1 MARRI
6 LLIVVMLAVAAAG
19 GVALYR
25 LHRPA
30 GEALPP
36 EYAAPAKHQK
46 YQCAMHPE
54 IVSDKPGTCPI
65 CGMKLQPVE
74 DEAVAAPTGARRTIA
89 YYRHPM
95 RPEVTSPV
103 PAKDEM
109 GMDYVPVYTDEL
121 PGGQMAGAGASA
133 PSALPPGHAP
143 FTLSPARQQ
152 LIGVRR
158 ARVERRPLSIAIRAV
173 GTVAYDPGL
182 YQAVVEYRQAVR
194 ARAQLAQSTV
204 PEALSGADG
213 LVRAAAVKLRQKGIS
228 EAQLAQVARG
238 EGDPTNLLLPG
249 KSVWV
254 YAQVYEYE
262 LGLVRPGQTLT
273 ITAPSLPGRRFT
285 ARVAGIDP
293 ILDPATRTA
302 RVRALV
308 STPAADLR
316 PESFVDV
323 TIEASLGERLAVP
336 EDAVLDTGT
345 RRIVFVVR
353 GQGEFE
359 PRAVELG
366 RDAQGFYE
374 VLSGLEAGEEVVVAA
389 NFLIDSESRFRSA
402 VRAFESQPRGAAAAP
417 AGHQH

>member
-1 MARRI
+1 
-6 LLIVVMLAVAAAG
+6 
-19 GVALYR
+19 
-25 LHRPA
+25 
-30 GEALPP
+30 
-36 EYAAPAKHQK
+36 
-46 YQCAMHPE
+46 
-54 IVSDKPGTCPI
+54 
-65 CGMKLQPVE
+65 
-74 DEAVAAPTGARRTIA
+74 
-89 YYRHPM
+89 
-95 RPEVTSPV
+95 
-103 PAKDEM
+103 
-109 GMDYVPVYTDEL
+109 
-121 PGGQMAGAGASA
+121 
-133 PSALPPGHAP
+133 
-143 FTLSPARQQ
+143 
-152 LIGVRR
+152 
-158 ARVERRPLSIAIRAV
+158 
-173 GTVAYDPGL
+173 
-182 YQAVVEYRQAVR
+182 
-194 ARAQLAQSTV
+194 V
-204 PEALSGADG
+204 PEAVSGADG

-285 ARVAGIDP
+285 ARVTGIDP

-308 STPAADLR
+308 ATPAADLR

-323 TIEASLGERLAVP
+323 SIEVPLGTRLAVP

-366 RDAQGFYE
+366 RNAQGFYE

-402 VRAFESQPRGAAAAP
+402 LRAFESQPG
-417 AGHQH
+417 GHQH

>member
-6 LLIVVMLAVAAAG
+6 LLVFVVLAVAVGG
-19 GVALYR
+19 GVAFHFI
-25 LHRPA
+25 HRPA

-36 EYAAPAKHQK
+36 EYAAPAKPQK
-46 YQCAMHPE
+46 YQCAMHPQ

-74 DEAVAAPTGARRTIA
+74 DEAAAAPTRGGRTIA
-89 YYRHPM
+89 FYRHPM

-121 PGGQMAGAGASA
+121 QGAQASA
-133 PSALPPGHAP
+133 VPGHAP

-158 ARVERRPLSIAIRAV
+158 ARVERRPLAVAIRAV

-182 YQAVVEYRQAVR
+182 YQAVVEYRQALR

-204 PEALSGADG
+204 PEAVSGADG
-213 LVRAAAVKLRQKGIS
+213 LVRAAAVKLRQQGIS

-238 EGDPTNLLLPG
+238 TGDPTNLLLPG

-308 STPAADLR
+308 STPSADLR

-323 TIEASLGERLAVP
+323 SIEAPLGERLAVP

-374 VLSGLEAGEEVVVAA
+374 VLSGLEPGEEVVVAA

-402 VRAFESQPRGAAAAP
+402 LRAFESQPGGAAAAP
-417 AGHQH
+417 VGHQH

>member
-6 LLIVVMLAVAAAG
+6 LLALVLVAAAAG
-19 GVALYR
+19 AAALYVR
-25 LHRPA
+25 HRPA
-30 GEALPP
+30 GEVSLA
-36 EYAAPAKHQK
+36 EHAAPAKRQR

-54 IVSDKPGTCPI
+54 IVSDEPGNCPI
-65 CGMKLQPVE
+65 CGMKLQPV
-74 DEAVAAPTGARRTIA
+74 DGEAAAATGGRRTIA
-89 YYRHPM
+89 FYRHPM
-95 RPEVTSPV
+95 RPDVTSPV

-121 PGGQMAGAGASA
+121 SGGQAGAVTGR
-133 PSALPPGHAP
+133 AP

-158 ARVERRPLSIAIRAV
+158 ARVERRRLVVAIRAN

-182 YQAVVEYRQAVR
+182 YQAVVEYRQALR

-213 LVRAAAVKLRQKGIS
+213 LVRAAAMRLRQKGIS
-228 EAQLAQVARG
+228 ESQLAQVTR
-238 EGDPTNLLLPG
+238 GDPTNLLLPG

-254 YAQVYEYE
+254 YAQVYEHE

-308 STPAADLR
+308 STPTGDLR

-323 TIEASLGERLAVP
+323 SIEVPLGERLAVP

-353 GQGEFE
+353 GEGEFE

-374 VLSGLEAGEEVVVAA
+374 VRSGLEAGEEVVVAA

-402 VRAFESQPRGAAAAP
+402 LRAFESQPGAA

>member
-1 MARRI
+1 
-6 LLIVVMLAVAAAG
+6 
-19 GVALYR
+19 
-25 LHRPA
+25 
-30 GEALPP
+30 
-36 EYAAPAKHQK
+36 
-46 YQCAMHPE
+46 
-54 IVSDKPGTCPI
+54 
-65 CGMKLQPVE
+65 
-74 DEAVAAPTGARRTIA
+74 
-89 YYRHPM
+89 
-95 RPEVTSPV
+95 
-103 PAKDEM
+103 KDEM

-121 PGGQMAGAGASA
+121 QGGQAPASSA
-133 PSALPPGHAP
+133 PPPGHAP

-158 ARVERRPLSIAIRAV
+158 ARVERRPLTVAIRAV

-194 ARAQLAQSTV
+194 ARAQLAESTV
-204 PEALSGADG
+204 PEAVSGADG

-238 EGDPTNLLLPG
+238 AGDPTNLLLPG

-254 YAQVYEYE
+254 YAQVYEYQ

-308 STPAADLR
+308 STPSADLR

-323 TIEASLGERLAVP
+323 SIEAPLGERLAVP

-374 VLSGLEAGEEVVVAA
+374 VLSGLEEGDEVVVAA

-402 VRAFESQPRGAAAAP
+402 LRAFESQPGTATAP